1 MVISAS
7 TPEEALQRAV
17 DRVWETIPPLWNQI
31 RANVRSIASER
42 YGISVQQFRILRHI
56 WRGVGSV
63 SELASVSQTSRPA
76 ISQCVDALVE
86 KGLATRRRST
96 QDRRYVEL
104 QVTQSGSDML
114 HAIFEENRRWMM
126 EKLASLGPKKVEH
139 ILLGL
144 RALGSAFTG

>member
-1 MVISAS
+1 MAS
-7 TPEEALQRAV
+7 PAPATEVALQRAI
-17 DRVWETIPPLWNQI
+17 DCVWETIPPLWNQI

-76 ISQCVDALVE
+76 ISQCVGALVE

-96 QDRRYVEL
+96 LDRRYVKL
-104 QVTQSGSDML
+104 QVTESGGDML

-126 EKLASLGPKKVEH
+126 GKLASLGPEDVEH
-139 ILLGL
+139 ILQGL
-144 RALGSAFTG
+144 RALESAFTE